1 MSKDQNDANN
11 YSSSKICKNGA
22 EITSCYSASRSHS
35 GNNRISLT
43 EGHGAINHD
52 HTIAESLQQN
62 DHLTS
67 DTQPAC
73 RKDISEEILMQMSL
87 RSDQTRELLP
97 CDEVATLVANPMIKI
112 KALKQQEP
120 ATRQDPLEILQ
131 LATHENDCTSILHS
145 EALPEACSTISV
157 TDQKC
162 IKDCIKYTRDVEATV
177 DSTILVTNFRYILV
191 ESRNTSE
198 ESFLF
203 CLQDHSSKRHLSQS
217 SLSTLKS
224 NASLITSTR
233 SFSNTSGYCHVVQ
246 SEPVSEYENQQL
258 QSTKQDKQ
266 GNWCEFESKRDTTTM
281 ANLLKYAF
289 IKKETESKEDDNQCK
304 VLTASE
310 NIEELDEDA
319 VQCIK
324 YKEDVKGNNECNDIS
339 IECKKG
345 SYQNESIGCGNVSA
359 EVSIECKEDAENEAN
374 AEYEVSLECEEDA
387 KNEANAEYEV
397 SLECEEDTEN
407 EANAEYEVSLE
418 CEEDAEN
425 EANAEYEVSLECE
438 EDAKNEA
445 NAEYKVSLECEED
458 AENEA
463 NAEYEVSLE
472 CKEDAK
478 NEANAEYE
486 VSLECEEDAENE
498 ANTEYEV
505 SLECEEDTE
514 NEANAEYEVS
524 LECEEDTENEANAE
538 YEVSLECEEDTKN
551 EANAEY
557 EVSLECEEDAENEV
571 NAEYEVSLECEEDA
585 ENEVSIVC
593 KETKGNIEV
602 EEKNDESR
610 EEEEKDSPCPPSF
623 SKKPKI
629 TNESTLTPEL
639 LTESELE
646 RIDAGVVIMEAEC
659 ILRKYEVIYRMRLAA
674 IKNTI
679 VSIPSSVP
687 KVTPCGALKSDNH
700 DLMLIR
706 LRHVRLHSGD
716 EAMSLAKNI
725 KDSNLHLDLKAA
737 ALQMLVPTQKE
748 EALTILEH
756 ALKLGKSSKCQ
767 NSFIL
772 LCRIHY
778 KLERCYYRKKNTE
791 KAEMH
796 IEEAMR
802 YSSMISGDF
811 APVQAAS
818 YYARRQQRLLSHPIS
833 EEKLRTIAKLHE
845 RVADD
850 IAQLPNWM
858 KDLFPQADVQH
869 AVFKLICYQF
879 YSNESNFQEANG
891 CLLKAKTI
899 LFNQK
904 SEQENFVT
912 GDLADYFK
920 AMYLL
925 HKILG
930 EDCTADSY
938 CLQAI
943 KLLNECGRNG
953 DATHLQEKMQQP
965 FNIYE
970 INQLQIKQ

>member
-43 EGHGAINHD
+43 EGHGAISHD

-97 CDEVATLVANPMIKI
+97 CDEVATLVAKPMIKI

-131 LATHENDCTSILHS
+131 LATHENDCTGVLHS
-145 EALPEACSTISV
+145 EALPEACSTLSV
-157 TDQKC
+157 TGQKC

-177 DSTILVTNFRYILV
+177 DPTILATNFRYTFV

-246 SEPVSEYENQQL
+246 SEYENQQL

-266 GNWCEFESKRDTTTM
+266 GNWCEFESKRDTTSTT
-281 ANLLKYAF
+281 NLLKHAY
-289 IKKETESKEDDNQCK
+289 IKKETESKEDDNQYK

-319 VQCIK
+319 VQCTK

-359 EVSIECKEDAENEAN
+359 EVSIECKEDASYSKRCSNDAEVSIECEEDAENELEAN
-374 AEYEVSLECEEDA
+374 AEYEVSFECEEDA
-387 KNEANAEYEV
+387 KNEANPEYEV

-445 NAEYKVSLECEED
+445 NAEYEVSLECE
-458 AENEA
+458 
-463 NAEYEVSLE
+463 
-472 CKEDAK
+472 EDAK

-486 VSLECEEDAENE
+486 ASLECEEDAKNEANPEYKVSLECEEDA
-498 ANTEYEV
+498 
-505 SLECEEDTE
+505 
-514 NEANAEYEVS
+514 
-524 LECEEDTENEANAE
+524 
-538 YEVSLECEEDTKN
+538 KN
-551 EANAEY
+551 EANPEY
-557 EVSLECEEDAENEV
+557 EVSLECEEDAKNEA
-571 NAEYEVSLECEEDA
+571 NPEYEVSLECEEDA

-593 KETKGNIEV
+593 KEAKGNIEL

-687 KVTPCGALKSDNH
+687 KITPCGALKSDNH

-778 KLERCYYRKKNTE
+778 KLERCYYRKKNIK

-833 EEKLRTIAKLHE
+833 EEKLRTISKLHE
-845 RVADD
+845 KVADG

-879 YSNESNFQEANG
+879 YSNESNFQEANS

-938 CLQAI
+938 SLQAI